1 MLAPTGCP
9 TGTSN
14 NLPLFPYGAPSP
26 SSYGAVHPILYNSLL
41 SATSLPPVTLP
52 RGAQFKRASLVPSR
66 HLFTNTS
73 HDLLAPSSS
82 LLCCSRAFTRAYS
95 STRRRRVEERSM
107 MIDSQKRKRKEEE
120 RKDTSSRLLEF
131 FLFFFLFFPQTLL
144 ATFRPSTFDVHR
156 RWTRRDETEW
166 NEADAITRRPVTSF
180 FFFLSSSPRI
190 HATPRNLGIKAR
202 PSLGCDAILIATPSS
217 KRGRAR
223 VGRSIGRQLLPPRI
237 ENQIIRS
244 KDRRRSLFRSISAG
258 P

>member
-1 MLAPTGCP
+1 MALLAPTGCP

-131 FLFFFLFFPQTLL
+131 FLFFLSLFPPNPPRDIS
-144 ATFRPSTFDVHR
+144 AKHVRCPSAMDE
-156 RWTRRDETEW
+156 TRRDGTERGRCDYASPR
-166 NEADAITRRPVTSF
+166 NEF
-180 FFFLSSSPRI
+180 FFFSFLLASNSR
-190 HATPRNLGIKAR
+190 H
-202 PSLGCDAILIATPSS
+202 PS
-217 KRGRAR
+217 
-223 VGRSIGRQLLPPRI
+223 
-237 ENQIIRS
+237 
-244 KDRRRSLFRSISAG
+244 
-258 P
+258 